1 MATRIAIAGAAG
13 RMGRRIIALAS
24 SDASF
29 KMIAALEASGS
40 SALGRDAG
48 ELAGI
53 GPSYLAVTDCPPG
66 EFDVLIDFSSPSGTQ
81 HWLQVCR
88 TSGKAIVIGTTGHDE
103 AALQKIRE
111 ASADIAVL
119 KAANMSVGVN
129 LLLRLVRNAATALDD
144 SYDVEIT
151 EAHHRFKVDAPSG
164 TAIALKDAV
173 VLGRADAGRVSGK
186 VVHGR
191 QGQTGERKAGEIGI
205 HALRIGDTVGEHT
218 VHFGTIG
225 ESIAISH
232 SAHSRDTFAAGALR
246 AAAWIVG
253 KPAGLYDM
261 EHVLF
266 GKV

>member
-13 RMGRRIIALAS
+13 RMGRRIMALAS
-24 SDASF
+24 ADAKF
-29 KMIAALEASGS
+29 KLAAALEGSGS
-40 SALGRDAG
+40 PMLGRDAG

-53 GPSYLAVTDCPPG
+53 GQSLLAVTDKVAG
-66 EFDVLIDFSSPSGTQ
+66 DFDVLIDFSSPGGTQ
-81 HWLQVCR
+81 QWLEECR
-88 TSGKAIVIGTTGHDE
+88 SAGKAIVIGTTGHDE
-103 AALQKIRE
+103 AALGKIRE
-111 ASADIAVL
+111 ASSGIAVL

-129 LLLRLVRNAATALDD
+129 LLLRLVRQAAQALDD

-151 EAHHRFKVDAPSG
+151 ETHHRFKVDAPSG
-164 TAIALKDAV
+164 TALALKDAV
-173 VLGRADAGRVSGK
+173 VLGRADAGRVAGH

-191 QGQTGERKAGEIGI
+191 EGQTGERKAGEIGM
-205 HALRIGDTVGEHT
+205 HALRLGDTVGEHT

-246 AAAWIVG
+246 AAAWIAG

-266 GKV
+266 GKR